1 MSFLYFL
8 IGTQVG
14 IAVGLFWIGRSERTE
29 RPENLAHQGYREVDP
44 ADETEG
50 GVL

>member
-1 MSFLYFL
+1 MSFLAFFL
-8 IGTQVG
+8 GTQVG
-14 IAVGLFWIGRSERTE
+14 LAFGLFWIGRSERPE

-44 ADETEG
+44 ADDTEG